1 MQLPLYNTKIHDLSI
16 LQTRW
21 KSILDPLIKNPMN
34 NLSILSNV
42 SLAVG
47 NNQIAHLLGQMQ
59 QGWILTDINGA
70 SAIYRYQPLNENYL
84 YLNSSAVVVVSLGV
98 F

>member
-21 KSILDPLIKNPMN
+21 KSIIDPVIANPLN
-34 NLSILSNV
+34 SVSILNNIALV
-42 SLAVG
+42 SG
-47 NNQIAHLLGQMQ
+47 NNQISHLLGQMQ
-59 QGWILTDINGA
+59 QGWFLTDIDA
-70 SAIYRYQPLNENYL
+70 AATIYRYQPFNSTYL
-84 YLNSSAVVVVSLGV
+84 YLNASAPVTVSIGV